1 MKKHMIIKNQ
11 AKKIS
16 SLFFF
21 AVILSCSIF
30 NLTANAQDVTEASSY
45 YLPKTAI
52 DFTILIEKTTCE
64 PGDLN
69 MYAERFLK
77 KNDVATKP
85 STSYRILNIK
95 MINKGIPDTTK
106 LFTPAIDTKHSIT
119 SLKVDEQGIIMAV
132 NAETPPPTE
141 RKAFAPAPKP
151 EPLNS
156 RDYLTQ
162 DILSAGSKA
171 KMAELTAQ
179 EIYDIRDSKSQLNK
193 GQADFMP
200 KDGEQLRIMLNN
212 LNTQEAALLQ
222 LFEGI
227 TEKDTIES
235 VITFV
240 PEKDTDKSI
249 LFRFSQKFGLTDT
262 DDLSGIPYYIK
273 VDDLHKMVSNTAT
286 VEGMKKSKDDANI
299 YANLPGKIKLTLFK
313 EEQELGSQEFY
324 AAQFGKTLPLDNEL
338 FGKKLLTSLVYNPT
352 TGNID
357 TIKTEMLK
365 KQ

>member
-1 MKKHMIIKNQ
+1 
-11 AKKIS
+11 
-16 SLFFF
+16 
-21 AVILSCSIF
+21 
-30 NLTANAQDVTEASSY
+30 
-45 YLPKTAI
+45 
-52 DFTILIEKTTCE
+52 
-64 PGDLN
+64 
-69 MYAERFLK
+69 
-77 KNDVATKP
+77 
-85 STSYRILNIK
+85 
-95 MINKGIPDTTK
+95 
-106 LFTPAIDTKHSIT
+106 
-119 SLKVDEQGIIMAV
+119 
-132 NAETPPPTE
+132 
-141 RKAFAPAPKP
+141 
-151 EPLNS
+151 
-156 RDYLTQ
+156 
-162 DILSAGSKA
+162 
-171 KMAELTAQ
+171 MAELTAQ

>member
-1 MKKHMIIKNQ
+1 MIIKNQ

-193 GQADFMP
+193 G
-200 KDGEQLRIMLNN
+200 
-212 LNTQEAALLQ
+212 LLQ